1 MPSYFQFDVRELL
14 YGAVYAASISNE
26 NFIKFIPRAW
36 ARAPARVHQAGLKM
50 TLRCLFRSL
59 LNFNTQLEF
68 RNSELLLIIRWG
80 SMVEHNKLCKWRS
93 YYFFLIWQLDTRFQ
107 VDEILG
113 PTKMDLDLT
122 QSVFKKF
129 RKFIQVSADVYFH

>member
-1 MPSYFQFDVRELL
+1 MPISFTVKLQHPIRISQQWIVVDYSLGLNGWAQQIVQVTILL
-14 YGAVYAASISNE
+14 
-26 NFIKFIPRAW
+26 
-36 ARAPARVHQAGLKM
+36 
-50 TLRCLFRSL
+50 
-59 LNFNTQLEF
+59 
-68 RNSELLLIIRWG
+68 
-80 SMVEHNKLCKWRS
+80 
-93 YYFFLIWQLDTRFQ
+93 FFLIWQLDTRFQ